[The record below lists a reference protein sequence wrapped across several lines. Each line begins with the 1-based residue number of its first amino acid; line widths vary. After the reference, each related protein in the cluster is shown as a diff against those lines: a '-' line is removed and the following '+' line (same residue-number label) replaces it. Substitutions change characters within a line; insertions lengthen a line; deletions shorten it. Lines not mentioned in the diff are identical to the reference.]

1 MIDYMIG
8 RTDKFAFEIEHGR
21 YQPEIQKVVRAVP
34 GGNNVS
40 HKSPEAAPS
49 QQDTGSSVHT
59 ENLYKEIEKLRA
71 TVKAKDQ
78 TISQLSRIYR
88 EVSQREKEERLDTER
103 WDDDRVELARLR
115 EHVYQMTEAD
125 LQPQAIPE
133 ETMEAALRE
142 RRVVIVGGHDN
153 WVHFLKEK
161 FPSWTYI
168 KPGIANTVPESA
180 VMNAEYLFFF
190 TDTLSHGAYGKFIHV
205 ARTHNIPF
213 GYLHG
218 TNIPGTVRQIYATM
232 NPNR

>member
-88 EVSQREKEERLDTER
+88 EVSQREKEERLDTE
-103 WDDDRVELARLR
+103 LGT
-115 EHVYQMTEAD
+115 MT
-125 LQPQAIPE
+125 
-133 ETMEAALRE
+133 
-142 RRVVIVGGHDN
+142 G
-153 WVHFLKEK
+153 
-161 FPSWTYI
+161 
-168 KPGIANTVPESA
+168 
-180 VMNAEYLFFF
+180 
-190 TDTLSHGAYGKFIHV
+190 
-205 ARTHNIPF
+205 
-213 GYLHG
+213 
-218 TNIPGTVRQIYATM
+218 
-232 NPNR
+232 